1 MHTLHVHMQI
11 KNSYTSKSI
20 HTHTHTHMH
29 GTALVAE
36 TDRNMS
42 LKR

>member
-20 HTHTHTHMH
+20 HTHTHMH